1 MPLFDFFS
9 KDDRANVHSIRKR
22 TLKMI
27 LEASNSSY
35 PNEFGAILRA
45 KKGVIHELILL
56 PGTVAG
62 ERSALFKLHMLPVDY
77 TVVGTAHSH
86 PSGAI
91 YPSEADVDLF
101 RKFGWVHIITGYP
114 FGRDDWGCF
123 SADGEPR
130 QLTVVD

>member
-1 MPLFDFFS
+1 LPLFDFFS
-9 KDDRANVHSIRKR
+9 KDMRANVHSIRKR

-56 PGTVAG
+56 PGTVSG
-62 ERSALFKLHMLPVDY
+62 ERSALFKLYMLPVDF

-91 YPSEADVDLF
+91 HPSGADLELF
-101 RKFGWVHIITGYP
+101 QKFGWIHIITGFP
-114 FGRDDWGCF
+114 FEKDDWACF

-130 QLTVVD
+130 PLKVVD

>member
-1 MPLFDFFS
+1 
-9 KDDRANVHSIRKR
+9 VHSIRKR

-56 PGTVAG
+56 PGTIAG
-62 ERSALFKLHMLPVDY
+62 ERSALFKLYMLPVDF

-91 YPSEADVDLF
+91 HPSGADLQLF
-101 RKFGWVHIITGYP
+101 QKFGWIHIITGFP
-114 FGRDDWGCF
+114 FNEGDWACF

-130 QLTVVD
+130 PLKVVD